1 MWHSEGWFTSGAH
14 VRCNSACMVQMKSKC
29 AIFEPFAD
37 EVKRLERERKTVCD
51 DLATTLSIFMTLCL
65 CIAV

>member
-51 DLATTLSIFMTLCL
+51 DLATTLSICMTLCL